1 MYNDSVD
8 DLSHLAGSVHIDL
21 DQLRDRLRR
30 MDDADL
36 IRFGRAAK
44 FMTSPEVNIGKDPR
58 LEFVIQLEEARE
70 EWVRR
75 KWPRSPD
82 F

>member
-1 MYNDSVD
+1 MD
-8 DLSHLAGSVHIDL
+8 DHSHLASSVIDL
-21 DQLRDRLRR
+21 DQLRDRLHR
-30 MDDADL
+30 MNEAEL
-36 IRFGRAAK
+36 SRFGRAAK

-58 LEFVIQLEEARE
+58 PEFVIQLEEARE

-75 KWPRSPD
+75 NWPRSPD